1 MSRALVIARG
11 IAARVMLV
19 LGSVALALLIAELV
33 VRLVAPPEVDAFFTP
48 FVHDDS
54 TFTRT
59 VQDPELLYTLAWY
72 IPHAKG
78 QTGSAPV
85 RINNLGLRDER
96 DYPAEKPANCFRV
109 LGIGDS
115 MTFGKGVAAEKTFLA
130 VLEDRLRARHP
141 DRCIEVLNA
150 GMPNTNFYVQWLH
163 YQLEWHKLNPDLLV
177 VAFFVYNDTQLQDE
191 EEPFSMGWME
201 FIDRHDWLKRSAL
214 VRWAYHR
221 AFFAMGQAALDGG
234 LPRYYDPEY
243 EGWDQFREAVHE
255 LVLFTREQRTA
266 LTFALVPIPEGYDDY
281 PYLEYHELVTRFLT
295 QEHRIPTYDLLNAVR
310 GIDARKHWVHPSDGH
325 PDAFVHEQMGIYMDE
340 IMPWGRW
347 IAEAAGRP

>member
-1 MSRALVIARG
+1 MVMPLRFSRRAFLSASATVT
-11 IAARVMLV
+11 
-19 LGSVALALLIAELV
+19 V
-33 VRLVAPPEVDAFFTP
+33 VCLPSCRQKSLPISRCWRFFTAHEASVLAALCDQIVP
-48 FVHDDS
+48 PDDL
-54 TFTRT
+54 
-59 VQDPELLYTLAWY
+59 P
-72 IPHAKG
+72 G
-78 QTGSAPV
+78 
-85 RINNLGLRDER
+85 
-96 DYPAEKPANCFRV
+96 
-109 LGIGDS
+109 
-115 MTFGKGVAAEKTFLA
+115 A
-130 VLEDRLRARHP
+130 VW
-141 DRCIEVLNA
+141 A
-150 GMPNTNFYVQWLH
+150 G
-163 YQLEWHKLNPDLLV
+163 
-177 VAFFVYNDTQLQDE
+177 A
-191 EEPFSMGWME
+191 ME